1 MAWSGAASTSK
12 ALEVPAAL
20 AACQGLAEG
29 MTVRVHAL
37 PGTPLA
43 SQVSVEPASA
53 DDWEQAELN
62 AEFMEEQLVNQV
74 SLSLI
79 LHPAQG
85 LPDTC
90 LPQSMLFPACPLP
103 AELAWSWQV
112 RISRLSSPRCGS
124 PSMVLLAPRRR
135 SQAHLCVLTPALV
148 PMAKRGPPDDRLY
161 ILTGSISYCCGCRGC
176 QAVIVRRWGLS
187 ARACPSR
194 SGCAGRLC

>member
-20 AACQGLAEG
+20 AACQGLSEG

-74 SLSLI
+74 HLS
-79 LHPAQG
+79 LHPAS
-85 LPDTC
+85 C
-90 LPQSMLFPACPLP
+90 
-103 AELAWSWQV
+103 
-112 RISRLSSPRCGS
+112 SR
-124 PSMVLLAPRRR
+124 A
-135 SQAHLCVLTPALV
+135 A
-148 PMAKRGPPDDRLY
+148 
-161 ILTGSISYCCGCRGC
+161 
-176 QAVIVRRWGLS
+176 
-187 ARACPSR
+187 
-194 SGCAGRLC
+194 

>member
-20 AACQGLAEG
+20 AACQGLSEG

-74 SLSLI
+74 SLT
-79 LHPAQG
+79 LHTA
-85 LPDTC
+85 
-90 LPQSMLFPACPLP
+90 SY
-103 AELAWSWQV
+103 
-112 RISRLSSPRCGS
+112 SR
-124 PSMVLLAPRRR
+124 
-135 SQAHLCVLTPALV
+135 
-148 PMAKRGPPDDRLY
+148 
-161 ILTGSISYCCGCRGC
+161 
-176 QAVIVRRWGLS
+176 AV
-187 ARACPSR
+187 
-194 SGCAGRLC
+194 

>member
-20 AACQGLAEG
+20 AACQGLSEG

-74 SLSLI
+74 SLPSI
-79 LHPAQG
+79 LHLAQG
-85 LPDTC
+85 LPDAC
-90 LPQSMLFPACPLP
+90 LPEFMLFLACPLP
-103 AELAWSWQV
+103 AESAWSWQM
-112 RISRLSSPRCGS
+112 RITRLSSSLCGS
-124 PSMVLLAPRRR
+124 SSAVLLAPTLR
-135 SQAHLCVLTPALV
+135 SQAQPCMMIPALV
-148 PMAKRGPPDDRLY
+148 PMADVGP
-161 ILTGSISYCCGCRGC
+161 SE
-176 QAVIVRRWGLS
+176 
-187 ARACPSR
+187 
-194 SGCAGRLC
+194 